1 MSFILETDRL
11 GMRPYD
17 PDDAEEFFALFSD
30 PKVMRYIVG
39 EATPGCVDE
48 MRRMLADYPDYDKH
62 GFGRWSCIHRESGR
76 FIGFSGLKYLEDF
89 DAEVDLGFRFFPEFW
104 GRGIATESGLASVR
118 YGFDVLGLDRIIGL
132 AVPENIGSIRVL
144 EKCGMSFE
152 RHTTFDG
159 QNVALY
165 AIDK

>member
-17 PDDAEEFFALFSD
+17 PDDAEEFFALCSD

-39 EATPGCVDE
+39 EAVPGCVDE
-48 MRRMLADYPDYDKH
+48 WRRMLAEYPDYDKH
-62 GFGRWSCIHRESGR
+62 GFGRWSCIHKESGR

-104 GRGIATESGLASVR
+104 GRGLATESGLASVR

-152 RHTTFDG
+152 RHTIFDG

-165 AIDK
+165 AIEK